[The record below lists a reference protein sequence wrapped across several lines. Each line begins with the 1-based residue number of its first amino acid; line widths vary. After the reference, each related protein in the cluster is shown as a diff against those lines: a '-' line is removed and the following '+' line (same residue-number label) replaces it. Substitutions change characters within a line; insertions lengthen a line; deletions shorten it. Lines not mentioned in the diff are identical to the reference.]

1 YGQKYLIASA
11 RVWWSFRPF
20 GHHQVAALAGGFP
33 KGQAEGRPVESG
45 PATPHPRRFAARLRP
60 ELVRDLGRIRAN
72 VDTRRE
78 QVVDARSHG
87 RFVGTEPEPR
97 GGMRSGHIP
106 GSVCLPYD
114 RLFRPEDG
122 TLLPAAALREVFG
135 KAGVEAGRPIRNPA
149 ALPAEY
155 RTRGPGGGRG
165 RYMLHRTPRF
175 NITAVVWAPGDVA
188 AAHNHDTW
196 GVIGV
201 IENRIEET
209 RYRVTPDTPGH
220 ARLEV
225 MRVMRHEPGA
235 ISRLVPGDEV
245 HRMHNPTSHDT
256 VEIHVY

>member
-1 YGQKYLIASA
+1 MATTYALPDFIADLDRITRDESSPH
-11 RVWWSFRPF
+11 VITE
-20 GHHQVAALAGGFP
+20 
-33 KGQAEGRPVESG
+33 KVE
-45 PATPHPRRFAARLRP
+45 PL
-60 ELVRDLGRIRAN
+60 LGR
-72 VDTRRE
+72 
-78 QVVDARSHG
+78 
-87 RFVGTEPEPR
+87 
-97 GGMRSGHIP
+97 
-106 GSVCLPYD
+106 L
-114 RLFRPEDG
+114 
-122 TLLPAAALREVFG
+122 
-135 KAGVEAGRPIRNPA
+135 IRNPA

-225 MRVMRHEPGA
+225 MR
-235 ISRLVPGDEV
+235 SRW
-245 HRMHNPTSHDT
+245 RS
-256 VEIHVY
+256 

>member
-1 YGQKYLIASA
+1 MATTQYALPDFIADLDRITRDESSPH
-11 RVWWSFRPF
+11 VITE
-20 GHHQVAALAGGFP
+20 
-33 KGQAEGRPVESG
+33 KVE
-45 PATPHPRRFAARLRP
+45 PL
-60 ELVRDLGRIRAN
+60 LGR
-72 VDTRRE
+72 
-78 QVVDARSHG
+78 
-87 RFVGTEPEPR
+87 
-97 GGMRSGHIP
+97 
-106 GSVCLPYD
+106 L
-114 RLFRPEDG
+114 
-122 TLLPAAALREVFG
+122 
-135 KAGVEAGRPIRNPA
+135 IRNPA

-245 HRMHNPTSHDT
+245 HRMHNPPCRRRCRRGGAGARRTSGRRGFQASGQHRAHSRDKT
-256 VEIHVY
+256 NDLAPAFQRRTLSRPQPGTAPQVVFI

>member
-1 YGQKYLIASA
+1 MATTYALPDFIADLDRITRDESSPH
-11 RVWWSFRPF
+11 VITE
-20 GHHQVAALAGGFP
+20 
-33 KGQAEGRPVESG
+33 KVE
-45 PATPHPRRFAARLRP
+45 PL
-60 ELVRDLGRIRAN
+60 LGR
-72 VDTRRE
+72 
-78 QVVDARSHG
+78 
-87 RFVGTEPEPR
+87 
-97 GGMRSGHIP
+97 
-106 GSVCLPYD
+106 L
-114 RLFRPEDG
+114 
-122 TLLPAAALREVFG
+122 
-135 KAGVEAGRPIRNPA
+135 IRNPA

-225 MRVMRHEPGA
+225 MRVMRHELGA
-235 ISRLVPGDEV
+235 ISRLVPGEKCTACTI
-245 HRMHNPTSHDT
+245 RRPTTPWRST
-256 VEIHVY
+256 CTARTWSVSSGRRGARTARKNGS

>member
-1 YGQKYLIASA
+1 MATTQYALPDFIADLDRITRDESSPH
-11 RVWWSFRPF
+11 VITE
-20 GHHQVAALAGGFP
+20 
-33 KGQAEGRPVESG
+33 KVE
-45 PATPHPRRFAARLRP
+45 PL
-60 ELVRDLGRIRAN
+60 LGR
-72 VDTRRE
+72 
-78 QVVDARSHG
+78 
-87 RFVGTEPEPR
+87 
-97 GGMRSGHIP
+97 
-106 GSVCLPYD
+106 L
-114 RLFRPEDG
+114 
-122 TLLPAAALREVFG
+122 
-135 KAGVEAGRPIRNPA
+135 IRNPA
-149 ALPAEY
+149 ALPPEY

-256 VEIHVY
+256 VEIHVYGKDLVGLERKTWSEDGAEKRLVTSKYLNC